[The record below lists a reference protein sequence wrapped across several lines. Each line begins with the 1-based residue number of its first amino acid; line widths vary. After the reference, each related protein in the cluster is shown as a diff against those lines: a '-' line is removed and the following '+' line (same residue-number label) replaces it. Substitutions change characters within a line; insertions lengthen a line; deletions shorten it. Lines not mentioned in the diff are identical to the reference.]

1 MTPLP
6 PSLAVLRAQFPPLA
20 SGRAYLDNAAG
31 GLLPR
36 RAIEAVTEHL
46 TRYGATNAMPGHQPG
61 REILALKG
69 RARAA
74 TALFLN
80 AEPED
85 VALGPSATALAFRLA
100 AAFARRWGPG
110 DEVILSGLEHE
121 ANASP
126 WRELER
132 VGVTVK
138 VWHARQPDMTLHAGD
153 LAALLSPRTRL
164 VAVTAA
170 SNALGVTV
178 DIPAVTAQ
186 VRAAGAWTVVD
197 AVHAAP
203 HAFPDVRAWGADFVM
218 FSPYKVWGPH
228 LGALWVSPEHRPHL
242 AWPKLSFVLE
252 GDITGLEHG
261 TPQFELLAGWLGT
274 LDYLRE
280 LGGHETLSR
289 PALEAASARIAE
301 LERPVA
307 ERLLTGLLETPGVTV
322 YGPRTPQGRVGT
334 VAFRV
339 RDEAPEAT
347 AARLSE
353 RGVDVAAGHFY
364 AVQPLQDLGLYPRG
378 VVRASI
384 AHYTALEEV
393 ERLLAGV

>member
-1 MTPLP
+1 MLQ
-6 PSLAVLRAQFPPLA
+6 RA
-20 SGRAYLDNAAG
+20 G
-31 GLLPR
+31 
-36 RAIEAVTEHL
+36 
-46 TRYGATNAMPGHQPG
+46 
-61 REILALKG
+61 
-69 RARAA
+69 
-74 TALFLN
+74 
-80 AEPED
+80 
-85 VALGPSATALAFRLA
+85 LA
-100 AAFARRWGPG
+100 AAFARRCGPG

-126 WRELER
+126 WRELTH

-242 AWPKLSFVLE
+242 AWPKLSFVPE
-252 GDITGLEHG
+252 GDITGLVHG
-261 TPQFELLAGWLGT
+261 TPQFELLAG
-274 LDYLRE
+274 
-280 LGGHETLSR
+280 
-289 PALEAASARIAE
+289 
-301 LERPVA
+301 
-307 ERLLTGLLETPGVTV
+307 
-322 YGPRTPQGRVGT
+322 
-334 VAFRV
+334 
-339 RDEAPEAT
+339 
-347 AARLSE
+347 
-353 RGVDVAAGHFY
+353 
-364 AVQPLQDLGLYPRG
+364 
-378 VVRASI
+378 
-384 AHYTALEEV
+384 
-393 ERLLAGV
+393 